1 MSSKYG
7 SLVSKLVNFQSINM
21 FFKAGFRWG
30 NTLFLLAFFVVIG
43 LVLHQKGQ
51 TKSLVTFWNNLKNL
65 LRSDNKVNE
74 NATNPYK
81 NPEPDVVADTI
92 GTVDVATDR
101 VSTEA
106 SAHKNNPTNDQQNN
120 VEGATVYDFEQNS
133 NFFLP
138 AIGSNDQI
146 IRHAGYVLRYREQ
159 YEQADWVAYKL
170 TADEARA
177 YMSRDGQKFMPDR
190 LVKTGSAVTADYTK
204 SGYDRGH
211 LAPAGD
217 FNLSLTEKTA
227 TFFMSNISPQKP
239 YFNRGIWSDL
249 ENKFRDWAQRDEAI
263 YVITGPVLKPNLE
276 TIGKYNDV
284 AVPEQFYKIALCL
297 TDKKPRMI
305 GFLMNNET
313 SNESLKSFVVSVD
326 TIERLTGIDFFNR
339 LPDSIENKL
348 ESKSVVDD
356 WFSRFGR

>member
-1 MSSKYG
+1 MMGDKYDSS
-7 SLVSKLVNFQSINM
+7 VSKLVHFQVINM

-51 TKSLVTFWNNLKNL
+51 TKSLVMFWNNLKSL
-65 LRSDNKVNE
+65 LHFDSKTNE
-74 NATNPYK
+74 NSTNPYK
-81 NPEPDVVADTI
+81 NPEPNIATDTI
-92 GTVDVATDR
+92 GTVDIATDER
-101 VSTEA
+101 PVST
-106 SAHKNNPTNDQQNN
+106 STPKNTRNEDEP
-120 VEGATVYDFEQNS
+120 EGAIAYDFEKNPT
-133 NFFLP
+133 FFLP

-177 YMSRDGQKFMPDR
+177 YMSREGQKFMPDR
-190 LVKTGSAVTADYTK
+190 MVKTGSSVTADYTK

-217 FNLSLTEKTA
+217 FNLSITEKTA

-263 YVITGPVLKPNLE
+263 YIITGPILKPGLE
-276 TIGKYNDV
+276 TIGNYNEI

-305 GFLMNNET
+305 GFVLNNEP
-313 SNESLKSFVVSVD
+313 SHESLKSFVVSVD
-326 TIERLTGIDFFNR
+326 EIERMTGIDFFNR
-339 LPDSIENKL
+339 LPDNIENKL
-348 ESKSVVDD
+348 EAKSVIDE